1 MNRTQ
6 AEHLLSA
13 YLEMVGIR
21 ENEEA
26 AEALKD
32 VILDAMCHGG
42 YITTVPYYL
51 YQYPSWNRKFTWTS
65 PTGTI
70 VGDITAKPGTT
81 GTIVGDITAKPG
93 TTGTISGNGSL

>member
-13 YLEMVGIR
+13 YLEMTGKR
-21 ENEEA
+21 KNEEA

-42 YITTVPYYL
+42 YITVPYYT
-51 YQYPSWNRKFTWTS
+51 YRYPSWNPSWTWTS
-65 PTGTI
+65 ATGTT

-81 GTIVGDITAKPG
+81 T
-93 TTGTISGNGSL
+93 TISGNGSL

>member
-13 YLEMVGIR
+13 YLEVAGKR
-21 ENEEA
+21 KNEEA

-42 YITTVPYYL
+42 YVTTVPYYP
-51 YQYPSWNRKFTWTS
+51 YRYPSWTWTS
-65 PTGTI
+65 ATGTTI
-70 VGDITAKPGTT
+70 GDITAKPGTT
-81 GTIVGDITAKPG
+81 T
-93 TTGTISGNGSL
+93 TISGNGSL

>member
-13 YLEMVGIR
+13 YLEMAGKR
-21 ENEEA
+21 KNEEA
-26 AEALKD
+26 ADAMKD

-65 PTGTI
+65 ATEPT
-70 VGDITAKPGTT
+70 
-81 GTIVGDITAKPG
+81 VGDITAKPG